1 MRSST
6 PTYVILSSPSNL
18 SIALQLDFGEVL
30 DAPIMDFVLFL
41 STCATYMNFSFISLT
56 STLYLHVGEILNGLD
71 MFSNMQVEITQC
83 ISLKE
88 NNSV

>member
-6 PTYVILSSPSNL
+6 PTYVILLSPSNL

-30 DAPIMDFVLFL
+30 GAPIMDFLFSL
-41 STCATYMNFSFISLT
+41 SNCVAYMNFSFISIT
-56 STLYLHVGEILNGLD
+56 SALYLNVGEILNGLD

-83 ISLKE
+83 ISLKK